1 MGYSIK
7 KRDSAEKV
15 EKMMLNISLDMSSV
29 LVDYALSYSPSQ
41 NNLANFKKLL
51 DLIDLE
57 AYKYN
62 YDIYN
67 NLLLCKYILTERL
80 DEGITNPIILKE
92 NIKGKDE

>member
-67 NLLLCKYILTERL
+67 NLLQRNWCRTTYIATVRA
-80 DEGITNPIILKE
+80 TWF
-92 NIKGKDE
+92 